1 MTNENKKT
9 SYQLISVHIFR
20 KKYFKDNLE
29 NFMSE
34 SLNAT
39 STPLT
44 LKNYFSTSAQVI
56 NKQCSINLLHWSEF
70 IWTYWFRNC
79 VLITDLSNFPKNE
92 IKAIRI
98 KILSKF
104 NLMRIKVQFWP
115 WSYQIIRNNLI
126 AKIYI
131 DRCKLWVWSRH

>member
-70 IWTYWFRNC
+70 I
-79 VLITDLSNFPKNE
+79 
-92 IKAIRI
+92 
-98 KILSKF
+98 
-104 NLMRIKVQFWP
+104 
-115 WSYQIIRNNLI
+115 
-126 AKIYI
+126 
-131 DRCKLWVWSRH
+131 